1 MEYESNDRLQTTVSD
16 SYRRVDR
23 EDFGKPGTPE
33 RNEFDESAKRFVDE
47 HSATAQQGTIVVA
60 KIGKESIK
68 IAVE

>member
-1 MEYESNDRLQTTVSD
+1 MKATIDYKQLHLTPIEELIDA
-16 SYRRVDR
+16 
-23 EDFGKPGTPE
+23 DFGKPGTPE
-33 RNEFDESAKRFVDE
+33 RKAFDESAQRFVDE

>member
-1 MEYESNDRLQTTVSD
+1 MKATIDYKRLHLTPIEELID
-16 SYRRVDR
+16 A
-23 EDFGKPGTPE
+23 DFGKTGTRE

>member
-1 MEYESNDRLQTTVSD
+1 MKATIDYKRLHLTPIEELID
-16 SYRRVDR
+16 A
-23 EDFGKPGTPE
+23 DFEKPGTPE

>member
-1 MEYESNDRLQTTVSD
+1 MKATIDYEQLHLTPIEELIDA
-16 SYRRVDR
+16 
-23 EDFGKPGTPE
+23 DFGKPGTPE

>member
-1 MEYESNDRLQTTVSD
+1 MKTTID
-16 SYRRVDR
+16 YKQLHLTPIEELIDA
-23 EDFGKPGTPE
+23 DFGKPGTPE

-60 KIGKESIK
+60 KIGKGSIK